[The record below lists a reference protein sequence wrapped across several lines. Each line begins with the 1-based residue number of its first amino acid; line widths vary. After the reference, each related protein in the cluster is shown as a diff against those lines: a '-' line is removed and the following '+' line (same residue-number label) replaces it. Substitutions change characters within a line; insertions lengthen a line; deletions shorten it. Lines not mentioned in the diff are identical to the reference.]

1 MFSRCLRFVVL
12 CLAAFCILAN
22 TPPAHA
28 AAPPLRFCSDPDNL
42 PFSSHALTGFDNRIA
57 ILLAHDLGRTPVF
70 VWTRSRRG
78 FMREQFNKNACDV
91 LMGVPVGMKAVA
103 TTYPYYRSSYVFVT
117 REKEHLQLTSFD
129 DPRLSGRRIGLQI
142 MEEDLSPPSLPL
154 IRSGHAGQLVGFES
168 FGAQAEDIVRAVSD
182 GRMGTAVVW
191 GPVAGFY
198 AARQRERLA
207 LSFVSP
213 AVDRAGIPFVFS
225 IAIGVHKQDAALRDA
240 MNASL
245 ARLEPKIRN
254 ILAIYKIPT
263 LASEKGDGN
272 ETQSRTPR

>member
-1 MFSRCLRFVVL
+1 MSSRCLRLAVL
-12 CLAAFCILAN
+12 CILAI
-22 TPPAHA
+22 TIPAGA
-28 AAPPLRFCSDPDNL
+28 AGPVLRVCSDPDNL
-42 PFSSHALTGFDNRIA
+42 PFSSRALTGFDNRIA

-103 TTYPYYRSSYVFVT
+103 TTHPYYRSSYVFVT
-117 REKEHLQLTSFD
+117 RAKEHLQLTSFD
-129 DPRLSGRRIGLQI
+129 DPRLNGRRIGLQI

-168 FGAQAEDIVRAVSD
+168 FGAQAEDIVRAVAD
-182 GRMGTAVVW
+182 KRTGTAVVW
-191 GPVAGFY
+191 GPVAGYY
-198 AARQRERLA
+198 AARQRERLS

-213 AVDRAGIPFVFS
+213 AVDRSGIPFVFS
-225 IAIGVHKQDAALRDA
+225 IAAGVHKKDTALRDA

-245 ARLEPKIRN
+245 SRLEPNIRN
-254 ILAIYKIPT
+254 ILGTYKVPT
-263 LASEKGDGN
+263 LALDKGDGD
-272 ETQSRTPR
+272 ETESRNPL